1 MPKSSPK
8 IGDNFPPIDLPPPRL
23 DHLAPLRDAFR
34 LRRTEHSFSSRML
47 EPQVLSDLLW
57 AACGVNHP
65 ESGKRPKFG
74 APVVTDATASNAQ
87 EIDVYVALEQGL
99 YLYDPEQARLVPILL
114 GDLRP
119 LAAAEGLPRSGDAAP
134 VRLVYVADVDR
145 LEQPDRKAATP
156 IADPEMQKAY
166 YLVDC
171 GIVAANVYLFAAA
184 AGLSAWF
191 HECDRMA
198 LAKRL
203 PLRAG
208 RRVLFA
214 QTVGYPA

>member
-1 MPKSSPK
+1 MFDSSPA
-8 IGDNFPPIDLPPPRL
+8 IGDNFPPIELPPPRL
-23 DHLAPLRDAFR
+23 DHLAPLRKAFR
-34 LRRTEHSFSSRML
+34 LRRTDQFFSTRML
-47 EPQVLSDLLW
+47 EPQTLSDLLW
-57 AACGVNHP
+57 VARGVQD
-65 ESGKRPKFG
+65 ERDDLEG
-74 APVVTDATASNAQ
+74 APITDATASNAQ

-99 YLYDPEQARLVPILL
+99 YLYDPERARLAPVLS

-119 LAAAEGLPRSGDAAP
+119 LAAASWLPRSGDAAP

-145 LEQPDRKAATP
+145 LEPPHDTSVPPA
-156 IADPEMQKAY
+156 ADPETQKAY
-166 YLVDC
+166 CLVDC

-191 HECDRMA
+191 HECDRA
-198 LAKRL
+198 GLAKRL

-214 QTVGYPA
+214 QTVGYPR